1 VALLPV
7 QEKHACEKQI
17 FCVLISHMGFREC
30 SPVVL
35 LAQNKACGQQEF
47 WDLIPYKGL
56 RELSSV
62 AVLWGEGS

>member
-1 VALLPV
+1 
-7 QEKHACEKQI
+7 
-17 FCVLISHMGFREC
+17 MGFREC

-47 WDLIPYKGL
+47 WDLIPCKGL